1 MREFA
6 MADDNKFT
14 YFVLGFG
21 IGVAVGIMFAPQSG
35 EETRQLLRSK
45 AEEGKDYLKKQGESL
60 QDSAG
65 GLVEK
70 GKSAVARQKDQLS
83 AAVEAG
89 KRAYREAVADSL
101 DEAPASEG

>member
-1 MREFA
+1 

-60 QDSAG
+60 SESAG

-89 KRAYREAVADSL
+89 KRAYKDAVADTG
-101 DEAPASEG
+101 EAPAREG

>member
-1 MREFA
+1 

-21 IGVAVGIMFAPQSG
+21 IGVAVGVLFAPHSG

-60 QDSAG
+60 QETAG

-70 GKSAVARQKDQLS
+70 GKTAVARQKDQLT

-89 KRAYREAVADSL
+89 KRAYREAVAGPSP
-101 DEAPASEG
+101 DESPAGEG

>member
-1 MREFA
+1 
-6 MADDNKFT
+6 MADDSKFT

-60 QDSAG
+60 QESAG

-89 KRAYREAVADSL
+89 KRAYREAVAGASP
-101 DEAPASEG
+101 DEAPAGEG

>member
-1 MREFA
+1 
-6 MADDNKFT
+6 MADDSKFT

-60 QDSAG
+60 QESAG

-70 GKSAVARQKDQLS
+70 GKSAVARQKEQLS

-89 KRAYREAVADSL
+89 KRAYREAVAGTSP
-101 DEAPASEG
+101 DEAPAGEG

>member
-1 MREFA
+1 MT
-6 MADDNKFT
+6 DDNKFT

-60 QDSAG
+60 SESAG
-65 GLVEK
+65 GLVDK
-70 GKSAVARQKDQLS
+70 GKSAVARQKDQLT

-89 KRAYREAVADSL
+89 KRAYREAVADTSPG
-101 DEAPASEG
+101 EAPAGEG